1 MNKYLGSSTPLVKRI
16 RSILRTVRPIY
27 TQGCGVF
34 GSLGHGDDLM
44 DSAIFEKV
52 HLSASPD
59 HDVKIKS
66 VSAGWCHSAAVTDT
80 GKLVI
85 FGRPYDDMTIKT
97 INRLRTFSPT
107 LGRFYGNS
115 QFMFKSSKIFGFVL
129 PHLELCIFAILC
141 KYKAIF
147 RVHMVGQTRFR
158 TATHSMWTA

>member
-1 MNKYLGSSTPLVKRI
+1 MKNYLGSSSFQVKRI
-16 RSILRTVRPIY
+16 TSILRTYSLATVRPIY

-44 DSAIFEKV
+44 DCAIFEKV
-52 HLSASPD
+52 HLSVSPD

-97 INRLRTFSPT
+97 INRLKAFSPT

-115 QFMFKSSKIFGFVL
+115 PSMF
-129 PHLELCIFAILC
+129 
-141 KYKAIF
+141 
-147 RVHMVGQTRFR
+147 Q
-158 TATHSMWTA
+158 